1 MKLSVEPGKYVLAVS
16 GGVDSIVLLDVL
28 ARMPELDLVVA
39 HFDHGIRPESADDA
53 IFVQKLAESH
63 NLPFVTERV
72 ELGENASEAVARE
85 ARYDFLRRTQRAV
98 EARAIIT
105 AHHQDDLLE
114 TAIINMIRGTG
125 RKGITALQDREDIKR
140 PFLGIPKTDIVTYAT
155 QQNLS
160 WREDTTNYDE
170 RYTRNYIRHR
180 LLVRLDPGARQQL
193 LATITE
199 MQQLNAQI
207 DELVTAQLTEYDQ
220 AEGLVRRWF
229 SALPHD
235 VSREVMATWLR
246 MHDIADFDRKTIERL
261 TVQAKIMHPGKR
273 LDVLHGRAIEV
284 GREYLAL

>member
-16 GGVDSIVLLDVL
+16 GGVDSIALLDML

-53 IFVQKLAESH
+53 AFVQELTELH
-63 NLPFVTERV
+63 NLPFATERV
-72 ELGENASEAVARE
+72 ELGKNASEAVARE
-85 ARYDFLRRTQRAV
+85 ARYDFLRRIQRAV
-98 EARAIIT
+98 EAKAIIT

-125 RKGITALQDREDIKR
+125 RKGITALQDREDIRR
-140 PFLGIPKTDIVTYAT
+140 PFLGVPKTDIVAYAT

-180 LLVRLDPGARQQL
+180 LLVRLNPGARQQL

-207 DELVTAQLTEYDQ
+207 DELITAQLTEYDQ
-220 AEGLVRRWF
+220 AEGLDRRWF

-273 LDVLHGRAIEV
+273 LDVMHGRAIEV